1 MRSNITLTEKS
12 RLKRIPANAAGC
24 GALNRR
30 NCVCRFAFSHRQLF
44 TPVVTRWWAY
54 YFSSSSQNPFS
65 QLDIPSHPRALTER
79 TGFPSPCLQSHR
91 RHKMEK
97 AYCSRAVTS
106 VGRNCRPCSAQ
117 DTGFHR
123 RHVLG
128 QFSACRL
135 LGQFDAAPALHRW
148 VPHRHGCRARWLH
161 LCIASSR
168 RLLGVDV
175 RQCLLAQPVDPLYR
189 HPVVSLVR
197 KRATGGPRVP
207 PLFGRG
213 LRWSSAFDY
222 SSRVRVC
229 GTTSYVGSYARTRSP
244 RTQPKRWH

>member
-1 MRSNITLTEKS
+1 
-12 RLKRIPANAAGC
+12 
-24 GALNRR
+24 
-30 NCVCRFAFSHRQLF
+30 
-44 TPVVTRWWAY
+44 
-54 YFSSSSQNPFS
+54 
-65 QLDIPSHPRALTER
+65 
-79 TGFPSPCLQSHR
+79 
-91 RHKMEK
+91 MEK

-128 QFSACRL
+128 QVLGLSPARRL
-135 LGQFDAAPALHRW
+135 LRCCSGAPPV
-148 VPHRHGCRARWLH
+148 VPTRHGQSAGGRPRRP
-161 LCIASSR
+161 ASSR

-213 LRWSSAFDY
+213 FGGRQRSTTPLGSRLWHDKLRGLLCENTEPANTTETMARSAVRRPHTVWVMLRTASALRGNLGRAPWSRA
-222 SSRVRVC
+222 
-229 GTTSYVGSYARTRSP
+229 RSP
-244 RTQPKRWH
+244 LRLPQALRGDEDGMSGV